1 MASRLLLVNGIIAD
15 PSPVSPRVL
24 YDHALMIEGGRIARI
39 APSVEFND
47 LEVDYLDL
55 SGRLILPG
63 FINLHTHLYSTFAR
77 GLHTVQP
84 AADFTGVLKNLWW
97 KLDRALSV
105 DASYYS
111 AVPVLLEAIRCGT
124 TTIVDHHA
132 SPHAVRGSLPALHRA
147 MKDTGLRGCLCYE
160 VSDRDGEKV
169 AAEGIEENADF
180 LASCRGQQDSL
191 IAGLFGL
198 HASFTLSDRTL
209 ERAAVAAKA
218 SNAGFH
224 IHVAE
229 AAADQDGTLKMT
241 GKRVVERLHHKGI
254 LGERTIAAHAV
265 HVDDAEMDLL
275 ASTGTVVAHNPQ
287 SNMNNAVGIAD
298 VERLRARGVAVGLGT
313 DAMTHD
319 MRQELRAG
327 LWAQRLKQGSPSAGW
342 AAMLAA
348 QWETNPMMA
357 SRLFGTPV
365 GTMAEGSAADL
376 VALEYDPATPLTHDS
391 LHGHLVFGI
400 ASATVDTTIV
410 GGRVLMYRRK
420 LELELDEAEV
430 MAKAREAASGVWGR
444 VANEELRTKN
454 S

>member
-39 APSVEFND
+39 APAHEFSD

-124 TTIVDHHA
+124 TTIIDHHA
-132 SPHAVRGSLPALHRA
+132 SPHAVRGSLAALHRA
-147 MKDTGLRGCLCYE
+147 LKDTGVRGCLCYE
-160 VSDRDGEKV
+160 VSDRDGEAI
-169 AAEGIEENADF
+169 AAEGISENAEF
-180 LASCRGQQDSL
+180 LASCWGQHDGL

-209 ERAAVAAKA
+209 ERAAEAARVTK
-218 SNAGFH
+218 AGFH

-229 AAADQDGTLKMT
+229 AAADQDQTLT
-241 GKRVVERLHHKGI
+241 RTDERVVERLHHLGI
-254 LGERTIAAHAV
+254 LGTHTIAAHAV
-265 HVDDAEMDLL
+265 HVNDAEMDLL
-275 ASTGTVVAHNPQ
+275 ASSGTVVAHNPQ

-327 LWAQRLKQGSPSAGW
+327 LWAQRLKQRSPSAGW
-342 AAMLAA
+342 AALLAA
-348 QWETNPMMA
+348 QWEVNPMMA

-365 GTMAEGSAADL
+365 GTMAEGAAAD
-376 VALEYDPATPLTHDS
+376 VIALEYDPATPLTNDS

-400 ASATVDTTIV
+400 ASAPVDTTIV

-430 MAKAREAASGVWGR
+430 MEEARACASLVWSKI
-444 VANEELRTKN
+444 KN
-454 S
+454 